1 MKQHEKHIIGGRK
14 IGKGGKNCVVKPA
27 VKCLEK
33 DSMKN
38 VISKL
43 IKQKDFHVSEK
54 KINKIL
60 KKIDKNKKYFI
71 HNKKYCQ
78 VKTQKLLNRK
88 QKDFKLTNKYDNLFE
103 EYEPYCR
110 IEPDTNYINII
121 QEYGG
126 HTLNDLIQSSKL
138 HNLQPYLLKSF
149 THLLKALE
157 LLHNNGI
164 IHRDIKVDNII
175 LKNHLPRIIDFN
187 NAIEISQ
194 VKEILPVVGNYYY
207 NIPLDN
213 LMLNAIDNAITKG
226 ESLTPNKNTEIKKY
240 CLSKYKNI
248 IVLPKNDEII
258 DNLLI
263 AMIKKI
269 RSPEFLKYYK
279 TEYLQKVDIY
289 SLGILFKMILQK
301 LNIKGKKLNKM
312 VSHMIKL
319 NPDDRWDIISCLN
332 YIS

>member
-1 MKQHEKHIIGGRK
+1 MEKKIIGGKK

-33 DSMKN
+33 DSIVN

-43 IKQKDFHVSEK
+43 IKEKDFHTTEK

-71 HNKKYCQ
+71 YNKKYCR
-78 VKTQKLLNRK
+78 VKTQKLLSRK
-88 QKDFKLTNKYDNLFE
+88 QKDFKLTSKYDNLFE
-103 EYEPYCR
+103 DYEPYCQ
-110 IEPDTNYINII
+110 IEPNTNYINII

-126 HTLNDLIQSSKL
+126 NTLNDLIQLNKL
-138 HNLQPYLLKSF
+138 HNIQPHILKIF
-149 THLLKALE
+149 KHLLKALQ
-157 LLHNNGI
+157 LLHNNNI

-175 LKNHLPRIIDFN
+175 IKNYLPRIIDFN
-187 NAIEISQ
+187 NAVQLSQIE
-194 VKEILPVVGNYYY
+194 EILPITGNYYY

-213 LMLNAIDNAITKG
+213 LILNAIDNSITKG
-226 ESLTPNKNTEIKKY
+226 ETLTLKKISEIKKI

-248 IVLPKNDEII
+248 IVFTKNDEQV
-258 DNLLI
+258 DKLI
-263 AMIKKI
+263 SIMINRIK
-269 RSPEFLKYYK
+269 SPEFLEYYK
-279 TEYLQKVDIY
+279 NEYLQKVDIY

-319 NPDDRWDIISCLN
+319 NPDDRWDIQTCID